1 MPDAIDT
8 IVDSFPHPTLTAIE
22 GIPSFATIRQI
33 QVELNAN
40 ASSIHS
46 NLGDGQLG
54 LLFLTVSQATYES
67 LSDVPLKILA
77 QFQSSP
83 GAVLHVRLLMLN
95 FNMRKR
101 NVCSMNI

>member
-1 MPDAIDT
+1 MPDSIEP
-8 IVDSFPHPTLTAIE
+8 IVDSLPHPTLTAIE

-54 LLFLTVSQATYES
+54 LL
-67 LSDVPLKILA
+67 
-77 QFQSSP
+77 
-83 GAVLHVRLLMLN
+83 
-95 FNMRKR
+95 
-101 NVCSMNI
+101 